1 MKTILTL
8 LSLACFGILRAAP
21 VELVEQAPV
30 SVTTPAPGIVLVD
43 FGKVAFGNIEI
54 TAPEGAAGDFKV
66 HFGEAFKDGRINRK
80 PPGTVR
86 YSLVAGKWTGGKPQV
101 VAPAPDAK
109 NTQQGT
115 GSTPPA
121 ILTPKEWGVIT
132 PFRWLEIEGWPGE
145 AKPKNFIRRAAFSAD
160 WEDDASHFESSDETL
175 NRIWDL
181 CKYSIKATTFA
192 GVYVDGDRERIPY
205 EADAYLNQLS
215 HYATDDDILFARD
228 SFDYLIQYGTW
239 PTEWAPHLV
248 FMVKADWMRTGDTEW
263 LAPRYEKLKQRIL
276 MERVGP
282 DGLVTSNAA
291 QIKKGDIVDWPAKE
305 RDGFVFTK
313 TNSVVNA
320 FHLKAVADMADLAA
334 ALGKTDE
341 AKAYRER
348 HAKTGAVFQEKFF
361 NAKTGLYRDGVG
373 TDHSSI
379 HSNFFPLAF
388 GLVPAERQSGV
399 LDFLKKSGM
408 RCSVYAAQYL
418 MEAFFEN
425 GSENTALALMTADGD
440 RSWKH
445 MVNSGT
451 TITWEAWDQ
460 KYKPNQDWNHAWGAA
475 PANLLSSY
483 VLGAR
488 PAVPGWK
495 SAAISPRT
503 GDLAF
508 AKGKVPTPRGPIL
521 IDWKNGDGFVI
532 DLELPEGMKAKVDVP
547 ATGGGKGVFVNGV
560 KTEAEPKDGRWIL
573 RNGVSGKVRIEVK

>member
-1 MKTILTL
+1 MH
-8 LSLACFGILRAAP
+8 AAP
-21 VELVEQAPV
+21 VELVEQAPG
-30 SVTTPAPGIVLVD
+30 SVTTPAAGIVLLD

-54 TAPEGAAGDFKV
+54 TAPEGATGDFKV
-66 HFGEAFKDGRINRK
+66 HFGEAFQDGRINRK

-86 YSLVAGKWTGGKPQV
+86 YSAVAGKWTGGKPQV
-101 VAPAPDAK
+101 VAPAPNAK
-109 NTQQGT
+109 NTQQGK
-115 GSTPPA
+115 GFDPPA
-121 ILTPKEWGVIT
+121 ILTPREWGVIT
-132 PFRWLEIEGWPGE
+132 PFRWIEIEGWP
-145 AKPKNFIRRAAFSAD
+145 ADTKPEGSFFVRRAAFSAD
-160 WEDDASHFESSDETL
+160 WDDDASHFESSDETL
-175 NRIWDL
+175 NRIWEL

-228 SFDYLIQYGTW
+228 SFDYLIRYGTW

-248 FMVKADWMRTGDTEW
+248 FIAKADWMRTGDVEW
-263 LAPRYEKLKQRIL
+263 LAPRYEKLKERIL

-282 DGLVTSNAA
+282 DGLATSNAA
-291 QIKKGDIVDWPAKE
+291 QIKKGDIVDWPVGE
-305 RDGFVFTK
+305 RDGFVFTN

-341 AKAYRER
+341 EKQYRER
-348 HAKTGAVFQEKFF
+348 HAKTGMMFQAKFF
-361 NAKTGLYRDGVG
+361 NAKTGLYRDGVS

-379 HSNFFPLAF
+379 HANFFPLAF
-388 GLVPAERQSGV
+388 GLVPADKRAGI
-399 LDFLKKSGM
+399 LDFLKERGM

-418 MEAFFEN
+418 MEALFDN
-425 GSENTALALMTADGD
+425 GSEKTALALMTADGD

-475 PANLLSSY
+475 PANLLSTY

-495 SAAISPRT
+495 TAAVSPRV
-503 GDLAF
+503 GALGF

-521 IDWKNGDGFVI
+521 IDWRIGDGFVL
-532 DLELPEGMKAKVDVP
+532 DLTLPEGMGAKVDVP
-547 ATGGGKGVFVNGV
+547 AAEGSKEVWVNGV
-560 KTEAEPKDGRWIL
+560 KADAAIKDGRWFL
-573 RNGVSGKVRIEVK
+573 MNEVSGKLRIEVK